1 MIPDLPKSVTDS
13 DALAFYSDLLSS
25 LEDQS
30 TIHTNWHIHKNNPA
44 VCWICDIPICARKIA
59 YLVEQ
64 YLSKSTLDTDDNAES
79 GFDSEPES
87 DIENLTDLEIEQGYN
102 EPEYDTVDDDLSSHV
117 EEEV

>member
-1 MIPDLPKSVTDS
+1 MIPDLPKSVTDE

-30 TIHTNWHIHKNNPA
+30 TIHVNWHTHKNNPA

-64 YLSKSTLDTDDNAES
+64 YITKSPLDTADIAES
-79 GFDSEPES
+79 ELDSDSEI
-87 DIENLTDLEIEQGYN
+87 DIEHPTDVEIENGYN
-102 EPEYDTVDDDLSSHV
+102 EPEYDTDDDSSSSV
-117 EEEV
+117 GEQ